1 MYDKSYTY
9 TYRTGMSEGPILGNH
24 MHIYYE
30 FLQLIEGNALYNVEG
45 TEYEISSG
53 DLLITNPNEFHF
65 ITFPKKS
72 VYHRQFLQI
81 HSSFVSS
88 MNPHILDTLNV
99 RKFGTNNRIP
109 AEIFNKY
116 NLGDIFKGVEH
127 YSANPTDDTDFMV
140 STYAAQLV
148 VKLSEIL
155 KKEFLVNDTS
165 SKNKHIKEIQNYI
178 EQNFTRNLNIDD
190 IAEHMFLNKSYIS
203 RLFKS
208 ETGLTISVYIN
219 MRRVMMAKNLLLAG
233 ENAMDIFINAVLV
246 TTPLFIVCL
255 KNTPICHPNN
265 LRKSTQIYK
274 KRLDSRFFVLNIKL
288 VYVLFKCSE
297 IFFC

>member
-45 TEYEISSG
+45 TEYKISSG

-65 ITFPKKS
+65 ITFPKNS
-72 VYHRQFLQI
+72 VY
-81 HSSFVSS
+81 
-88 MNPHILDTLNV
+88 
-99 RKFGTNNRIP
+99 
-109 AEIFNKY
+109 
-116 NLGDIFKGVEH
+116 
-127 YSANPTDDTDFMV
+127 DFMV

-178 EQNFTRNLNIDD
+178 EQNFTHNLNIDD
-190 IAEHMFLNKSYIS
+190 IAEHMFLNKAYIS

-219 MRRVMMAKNLLLAG
+219 MRRVMMAKNLLLVG
-233 ENAMDIFINAVLV
+233 ENAMNIFYKCGFSDY
-246 TTPLFIVCL
+246 TTFYRVF
-255 KNTPICHPNN
+255 
-265 LRKSTQIYK
+265 K
-274 KRLDSRFFVLNIKL
+274 KYTDMSPEQFKKKHSNI
-288 VYVLFKCSE
+288 
-297 IFFC
+297 

>member
-1 MYDKSYTY
+1 MEKTIRRVMYDKSYTY

-45 TEYEISSG
+45 TEYKISSG

-65 ITFPKKS
+65 ITFPKNS

-88 MNPHILDTLNV
+88 MNPHILDTLNA

-109 AEIFNKY
+109 SEIFNKY

-155 KKEFLVNDTS
+155 KKEFLINDTS

-178 EQNFTRNLNIDD
+178 EQNFTHNLNIDD
-190 IAEHMFLNKSYIS
+190 IAEHMFLNKAYIS

-219 MRRVMMAKNLLLAG
+219 MRRVMMAKNLLLVG
-233 ENAMDIFINAVLV
+233 ENAMNIFYKCGFSDY
-246 TTPLFIVCL
+246 TTFYRVF
-255 KNTPICHPNN
+255 
-265 LRKSTQIYK
+265 K
-274 KRLDSRFFVLNIKL
+274 KYTDMSPEQFKKKHSNI
-288 VYVLFKCSE
+288 
-297 IFFC
+297 

>member
-45 TEYEISSG
+45 TEYKISSG

-65 ITFPKKS
+65 ITFPKNS

-88 MNPHILDTLNV
+88 MNPHILD
-99 RKFGTNNRIP
+99 
-109 AEIFNKY
+109 
-116 NLGDIFKGVEH
+116 LGDIFKGVEH

-178 EQNFTRNLNIDD
+178 EQNFTHNLNIDD
-190 IAEHMFLNKSYIS
+190 IAEHMFLNKAYIS

-219 MRRVMMAKNLLLAG
+219 MRRVMMAKNLLLVG
-233 ENAMDIFINAVLV
+233 ENAMNIFYKCGFSDY
-246 TTPLFIVCL
+246 TTFYRVF
-255 KNTPICHPNN
+255 
-265 LRKSTQIYK
+265 K
-274 KRLDSRFFVLNIKL
+274 KYTDMSPEQFKKKHSNI
-288 VYVLFKCSE
+288 
-297 IFFC
+297 

>member
-88 MNPHILDTLNV
+88 MNPHILDTLNA

-127 YSANPTDDTDFMV
+127 YSTNPTDDTDFMV

-233 ENAMDIFINAVLV
+233 ENAMDIFYQCGFSDY
-246 TTPLFIVCL
+246 TTFYRVF
-255 KNTPICHPNN
+255 
-265 LRKSTQIYK
+265 K
-274 KRLDSRFFVLNIKL
+274 KYTDMSPEQFKKKHSNI
-288 VYVLFKCSE
+288 
-297 IFFC
+297 

>member
-24 MHIYYE
+24 MHIYHE

-45 TEYEISSG
+45 TEYKISSG

-65 ITFPKKS
+65 
-72 VYHRQFLQI
+72 
-81 HSSFVSS
+81 
-88 MNPHILDTLNV
+88 LDTLNT

-109 AEIFNKY
+109 SEIFNKY

-178 EQNFTRNLNIDD
+178 EQNFTHNLNIDD

-233 ENAMDIFINAVLV
+233 ENAMDIFYKCGFSDY
-246 TTPLFIVCL
+246 TTFYRVF
-255 KNTPICHPNN
+255 
-265 LRKSTQIYK
+265 K
-274 KRLDSRFFVLNIKL
+274 KYTDMSPEQFKKKHSNI
-288 VYVLFKCSE
+288 
-297 IFFC
+297 

>member
-1 MYDKSYTY
+1 
-9 TYRTGMSEGPILGNH
+9 
-24 MHIYYE
+24 
-30 FLQLIEGNALYNVEG
+30 
-45 TEYEISSG
+45 
-53 DLLITNPNEFHF
+53 
-65 ITFPKKS
+65 
-72 VYHRQFLQI
+72 
-81 HSSFVSS
+81 

-109 AEIFNKY
+109 SEIFNKY

-127 YSANPTDDTDFMV
+127 YSANPTADTDFMV

-165 SKNKHIKEIQNYI
+165 SKNKHIKEIQTYI

-190 IAEHMFLNKSYIS
+190 VAEHMFLNKSYIS

-233 ENAMDIFINAVLV
+233 ENAMDIFYKCGFSDY
-246 TTPLFIVCL
+246 TTFYRVF
-255 KNTPICHPNN
+255 
-265 LRKSTQIYK
+265 K
-274 KRLDSRFFVLNIKL
+274 KYTDMSPEQFKKKHSNI
-288 VYVLFKCSE
+288 
-297 IFFC
+297 

>member
-30 FLQLIEGNALYNVEG
+30 FLQLIDGNALYNVEG
-45 TEYEISSG
+45 TEYKISSG

-65 ITFPKKS
+65 ITFPKNS

-88 MNPHILDTLNV
+88 MNPHILDTLNA

-109 AEIFNKY
+109 SEIFNKY

-127 YSANPTDDTDFMV
+127 YSANPTADTDFMV
-140 STYAAQLV
+140 SIYAAQLV

-178 EQNFTRNLNIDD
+178 
-190 IAEHMFLNKSYIS
+190 
-203 RLFKS
+203 
-208 ETGLTISVYIN
+208 
-219 MRRVMMAKNLLLAG
+219 
-233 ENAMDIFINAVLV
+233 
-246 TTPLFIVCL
+246 
-255 KNTPICHPNN
+255 
-265 LRKSTQIYK
+265 
-274 KRLDSRFFVLNIKL
+274 
-288 VYVLFKCSE
+288 
-297 IFFC
+297 

>member
-1 MYDKSYTY
+1 MTNLIHILTEQVCPKDQFSAIICTY
-9 TYRTGMSEGPILGNH
+9 IN
-24 MHIYYE
+24 E

-45 TEYEISSG
+45 TEYKISSG

-65 ITFPKKS
+65 ITFPKNS

-88 MNPHILDTLNV
+88 MNPHILDTLNA

-109 AEIFNKY
+109 SEIFNKY
-116 NLGDIFKGVEH
+116 NLRDIFKGVEH

-190 IAEHMFLNKSYIS
+190 IAEHMF
-203 RLFKS
+203 
-208 ETGLTISVYIN
+208 
-219 MRRVMMAKNLLLAG
+219 
-233 ENAMDIFINAVLV
+233 
-246 TTPLFIVCL
+246 
-255 KNTPICHPNN
+255 
-265 LRKSTQIYK
+265 
-274 KRLDSRFFVLNIKL
+274 
-288 VYVLFKCSE
+288 
-297 IFFC
+297 

>member
-1 MYDKSYTY
+1 
-9 TYRTGMSEGPILGNH
+9 
-24 MHIYYE
+24 
-30 FLQLIEGNALYNVEG
+30 
-45 TEYEISSG
+45 
-53 DLLITNPNEFHF
+53 
-65 ITFPKKS
+65 
-72 VYHRQFLQI
+72 
-81 HSSFVSS
+81 
-88 MNPHILDTLNV
+88 MNPHILDTLNA

-109 AEIFNKY
+109 SEIFNKY

-233 ENAMDIFINAVLV
+233 ENAMDIFYQCGFSDY
-246 TTPLFIVCL
+246 TTFYRVF
-255 KNTPICHPNN
+255 
-265 LRKSTQIYK
+265 K
-274 KRLDSRFFVLNIKL
+274 KYTDMSPEQFKKKHSNI
-288 VYVLFKCSE
+288 
-297 IFFC
+297 

>member
-45 TEYEISSG
+45 TEYKISSG

-65 ITFPKKS
+65 ITFPKNS
-72 VYHRQFLQI
+72 VY
-81 HSSFVSS
+81 
-88 MNPHILDTLNV
+88 HILDTLNT

-109 AEIFNKY
+109 SEIFNKY

-127 YSANPTDDTDFMV
+127 YSANPTADTDFMV

-165 SKNKHIKEIQNYI
+165 SKNKHIKEIQNYV

-233 ENAMDIFINAVLV
+233 ENAMNIFYKCGFSDYTTFYRVFKKYTDISPEQF
-246 TTPLFIVCL
+246 
-255 KNTPICHPNN
+255 
-265 LRKSTQIYK
+265 K
-274 KRLDSRFFVLNIKL
+274 KKHSNI
-288 VYVLFKCSE
+288 
-297 IFFC
+297 

>member
-127 YSANPTDDTDFMV
+127 YSANPTNDTDFMV

-190 IAEHMFLNKSYIS
+190 IAEHMFLSHIS
-203 RLFKS
+203 AVFSK
-208 ETGLTISVYIN
+208 
-219 MRRVMMAKNLLLAG
+219 AKQVLQYP
-233 ENAMDIFINAVLV
+233 FI
-246 TTPLFIVCL
+246 
-255 KNTPICHPNN
+255 
-265 LRKSTQIYK
+265 
-274 KRLDSRFFVLNIKL
+274 
-288 VYVLFKCSE
+288 
-297 IFFC
+297 

>member
-45 TEYEISSG
+45 SEYEISSG

-65 ITFPKKS
+65 ITFPKNS

-88 MNPHILDTLNV
+88 MNPHILDTLNA

-109 AEIFNKY
+109 SEIFNKY

-178 EQNFTRNLNIDD
+178 EQNFTHNLNIDD
-190 IAEHMFLNKSYIS
+190 IAEHMFLNKAYIS

-219 MRRVMMAKNLLLAG
+219 MRRVMMAKNLLLVG
-233 ENAMDIFINAVLV
+233 ENAMNIFYKCGFSDY
-246 TTPLFIVCL
+246 TTFYRVF
-255 KNTPICHPNN
+255 
-265 LRKSTQIYK
+265 K
-274 KRLDSRFFVLNIKL
+274 KYTDMSPEQFKKKHSNI
-288 VYVLFKCSE
+288 
-297 IFFC
+297 

>member
-45 TEYEISSG
+45 TEYKISSG

-178 EQNFTRNLNIDD
+178 
-190 IAEHMFLNKSYIS
+190 
-203 RLFKS
+203 
-208 ETGLTISVYIN
+208 
-219 MRRVMMAKNLLLAG
+219 
-233 ENAMDIFINAVLV
+233 
-246 TTPLFIVCL
+246 
-255 KNTPICHPNN
+255 
-265 LRKSTQIYK
+265 
-274 KRLDSRFFVLNIKL
+274 
-288 VYVLFKCSE
+288 
-297 IFFC
+297 

>member
-219 MRRVMMAKNLLLAG
+219 MRRVMMAKNLLLSG
-233 ENAMDIFINAVLV
+233 ENAMDIFYQCGFSDY
-246 TTPLFIVCL
+246 TTFYRVL